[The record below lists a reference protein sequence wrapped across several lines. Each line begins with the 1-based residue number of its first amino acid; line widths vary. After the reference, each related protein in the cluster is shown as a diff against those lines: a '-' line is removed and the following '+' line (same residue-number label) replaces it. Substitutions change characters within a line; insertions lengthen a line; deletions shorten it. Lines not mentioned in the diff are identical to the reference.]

1 MYLDY
6 YLIYNIDLDAI
17 QRAAEFIHSS
27 HYRDIKKIAETST
40 RVYAKNV
47 R

>member
-1 MYLDY
+1 MSIDDYLKQ
-6 YLIYNIDLDAI
+6 NIDIDAI
-17 QRAAEFIHSS
+17 QRAAELMHSS